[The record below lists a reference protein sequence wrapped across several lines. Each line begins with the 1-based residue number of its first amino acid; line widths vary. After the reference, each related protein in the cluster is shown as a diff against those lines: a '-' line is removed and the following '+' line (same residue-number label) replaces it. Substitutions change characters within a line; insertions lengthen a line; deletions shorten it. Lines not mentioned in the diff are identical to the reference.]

1 MSITPV
7 STTPTLFPANTQS
20 VSMILGSI
28 LALRSPS
35 QTQVSTIFANL
46 KPFTPHLESVEVE
59 RLEKLLKKLF
69 SFFPNELSKEQAEL
83 TTQLG
88 TWYLQ
93 NKDPLKAM
101 HYFAYAL
108 QREPVEER
116 HRHTSEVFLQWAL
129 INNTFKGRLEK
140 AYSEGD
146 VGLFN
151 QLMDSLH
158 KMQRFFYH
166 ERDFHIL
173 SEVVNDVLIDD
184 PKENRMEQFSLC
196 AEKLHSLLPPPLAT
210 EPVTIHYQRALQ
222 IYRQHC
228 TLEHYKAFF
237 NLLLD
242 DALTLLGRPP
252 CRFDIRAMG
261 SLARNE
267 PAPYSDLEYFILIED
282 AKHRTYFQQLAEV
295 IALQFL
301 SLGETD
307 FPVLTITEGIHIDP
321 GANPARHPDLIG
333 TPQEMAERKT
343 PNHNEELRL
352 TLFQSVSLLE
362 SPPDLSTEFQKTLD
376 PKEVR
381 QRAFEACV
389 SLKEHFETQW
399 NILPTQLQE
408 FSLKEQFILPLN
420 VLLDLLHLY
429 HGNLENKFTPSTLAL
444 IKEVS
449 LTLHQVRI
457 RVHLK
462 YQQHND
468 QVKRSDL
475 QVTEQQILDSA
486 YWLLLRPLY
495 NTFDKI
501 ITQSEI
507 NLPIEALNEL
517 IKEPDVRSLKLFLPH
532 LAGHLAKHG
541 DLEVHIQVLVALQDL
556 HSFRHLYLSVLEK
569 EGVNITSLAKH
580 PARNGIRYAEVQ
592 DIRYMA
598 DALQHITTDD
608 PASGVMVQHSA
619 IGRRYLHPDVAK
631 QILDESGNIMEVE
644 SGCRHRVASAEYSP
658 FHLFFKQKPNHPM
671 MEYAI
676 HSLSYKT
683 VGKSTPPTELVR
695 FEVNGKAYP
704 VLISQAI
711 EGSTL
716 KMASA
721 VDINRAS
728 LTRMLLMS
736 ILTRPG
742 DGLDSNYI
750 IDDQGNIFCIDN
762 DISFVEPVEKT
773 LMGPKINF
781 SSILFCFDQELLDPA
796 TLEAFTMLS
805 PEDIL
810 HCWMTELIIKEQ
822 EYLALF
828 SKDECAELYKED
840 KQGNRFTPSL
850 LLKEG
855 TTPTLCHQFDHLQRE
870 LIENNYQMTAQDLL
884 KTLVSLG
891 SEVGESVALRYSG
904 AFTRRNRTPQERL
917 KSVTGATQSMTSG
930 NGFKASLGSIPST
943 GDIEKRK
950 LFSLEEAKDELFP
963 LIEQV
968 LGGKYIKFDEKH
980 RVLHV
985 SFEKTDRHETVL
997 KVAAKKVGAYG
1008 VPTEL
1013 SLRGCKKISLSTL
1026 GPFLSDELRFLDLRN
1041 CPNLK
1046 SDMMELIAKKCP
1058 SLEEL
1063 YLSSTEIEVVAE
1075 QTRFG
1080 QTRPLRMPNLKTLH
1094 ISRCKNLRMIKLE
1107 SPCLVHFKAKDN
1119 PMLREADLEAV
1130 MPIIDGSPCKP
1141 RTVWRDIN
1149 IDLLKKI
1156 LPLFPS
1162 TVFVDNQYIYG
1173 ILTDRLSE
1181 SEIQKIFEPQNDC
1194 LTQLDLENNSIGAAG
1209 AQALA
1214 QVLPQTQITQL
1225 NLYNNYIGATGAQ
1238 AIAQVL
1244 KKTKITQLN
1253 LGRNY
1258 IGDAGVQALAQGLHQ
1273 TKITQLDLRDNK
1285 IGDAGVQAL
1294 AQGLHQT
1301 KITQL
1306 DLGDNSIGEEGAQAL
1321 AQVLPQTQIT
1331 RLDLGDNSIG
1341 EEGAQA
1347 LAQVLPQTQITRL
1360 GLAINF
1366 IGDAGAQALA
1376 QVLPQ
1381 TQITQLDL
1389 SWNFIRDAGT
1399 QALAQELAQIKIT
1412 ELDLSDELRFLDL
1425 RNCSNLKSNM
1435 MELIAKKC
1443 PSLEELYLSDSG
1455 IEVLAEIPLLGQARP
1470 LRMPNLKTLH
1480 ISRCKNL
1487 KMIKLES
1494 PCLVHFKAKDNP
1506 MLREADLEA
1515 VMPIID
1521 GSPCKPRTVWR
1532 DINIDLLKKILP
1544 LFPSTVFVDNQYIYG
1559 ILTDRLSESE
1569 IQKIFEPQNDCLTQL
1584 DLKNIGDAGAQA
1596 LAKVLPQT
1604 KITQLNLGNNDIEAA
1619 GAQALAQVL
1628 PQTQISQL
1636 DLRDNKIGEASAQAI
1651 AQVLPQTQITELNL
1665 RGNSIGDA
1673 GAQAIAQVL
1682 PQTQITQLN
1691 LERNFIGEA
1700 GAQAIAQV
1708 LPQTQI
1714 SQLNLSENHIR
1725 DAGAQALA
1733 QVLPQTQIAQLDL
1746 DHNSIEEVGAQALAQ
1761 VLPQTQISQLNLSW
1775 NYIGD
1780 AGAQALAQV
1789 LPQTQISQLNLERNL
1804 IGDAGAQALA
1814 QVLPQTQI
1822 SQLNLER
1829 NLIGDAGAQALA
1841 QVLPQTQ
1848 ISQLNLGGNS
1858 IGEAGAQAIAQVLPQ
1873 TQITQLNLRDNNI
1886 GDAGAQALAQVL
1898 PQTQITQLDL
1908 GRNSIE
1914 DAGAQAIAQVLK
1926 KTQITQLNLKH
1937 NLIRKAG
1944 RSGYSASARLKP
1956 RSHN

>member
-1 MSITPV
+1 MNQKY
-7 STTPTLFPANTQS
+7 PTEIYRDAIEKYRAGFHAQTEDIRSFQTQMLQNFRTLMG
-20 VSMILGSI
+20 VFLNDAFAILG
-28 LALRSPS
+28 
-35 QTQVSTIFANL
+35 
-46 KPFTPHLESVEVE
+46 
-59 RLEKLLKKLF
+59 
-69 SFFPNELSKEQAEL
+69 
-83 TTQLG
+83 
-88 TWYLQ
+88 
-93 NKDPLKAM
+93 
-101 HYFAYAL
+101 
-108 QREPVEER
+108 
-116 HRHTSEVFLQWAL
+116 
-129 INNTFKGRLEK
+129 
-140 AYSEGD
+140 
-146 VGLFN
+146 
-151 QLMDSLH
+151 
-158 KMQRFFYH
+158 
-166 ERDFHIL
+166 
-173 SEVVNDVLIDD
+173 
-184 PKENRMEQFSLC
+184 
-196 AEKLHSLLPPPLAT
+196 PPP
-210 EPVTIHYQRALQ
+210 
-222 IYRQHC
+222 C
-228 TLEHYKAFF
+228 TYDL
-237 NLLLD
+237 
-242 DALTLLGRPP
+242 
-252 CRFDIRAMG
+252 RAMG
-261 SLARNE
+261 SLARE
-267 PAPYSDLEYFILIED
+267 EQAPYSDLEWFILIENEDHIPYFKKLAWVLELLVISLGETSSKEIPIFNSICKGLFIDVSPANETVCQLVGNPTTIASQITKSGKTPGEGSFD
-282 AKHRTYFQQLAEV
+282 ATTPQKSLLQSSSFATDNPSLSIDFQKELKANLNNRQNTDSNETVCQLVGNPTTIASQITKSGTTPGEGSFDATTPQKCLLQSSSFATDNPSLSIDFQKELKANLNNRQNTDSDDNCETEPLYLTRAEQVFKYLKGTHLPLSGWAADTTILDTIAIKWTTTPENLVEIDLKEKFIEPINHLIEV
-295 IALQFL
+295 IALYFDIK
-301 SLGETD
+301 ETNTLE
-307 FPVLTITEGIHIDP
+307 VID
-321 GANPARHPDLIG
+321 ALIDKKVFDRSTG
-333 TPQEMAERKT
+333 TLLKETVTAIYWMR
-343 PNHNEELRL
+343 LRL
-352 TLFQSVSLLE
+352 QLAYKEKRDSAACSAAQSHIFFDE
-362 SPPDLSTEFQKTLD
+362 
-376 PKEVR
+376 KE
-381 QRAFEACV
+381 
-389 SLKEHFETQW
+389 K
-399 NILPTQLQE
+399 
-408 FSLKEQFILPLN
+408 N
-420 VLLDLLHLY
+420 VL
-429 HGNLENKFTPSTLAL
+429 FRT
-444 IKEVS
+444 
-449 LTLHQVRI
+449 
-457 RVHLK
+457 
-462 YQQHND
+462 
-468 QVKRSDL
+468 
-475 QVTEQQILDSA
+475 

-507 NLPIEALNEL
+507 NLPVEALNEL

-532 LAGHLAKHG
+532 LARHLAKHG
-541 DLEVHIQVLVALQDL
+541 DLEVHIQILVALQDL

-608 PASGVMVQHSA
+608 PASGVVVQHSA

-631 QILDESGNIMEVE
+631 QILDGSGNIMEVE
-644 SGCRHRVASAEYSP
+644 SSCRHRVASAECSP

-773 LMGPKINF
+773 LMGLLMGLKINF

-950 LFSLEEAKDELFP
+950 WFSLEEAKDELFP

-968 LGGKYIKFDEKH
+968 SGGKYIKFDEKH

-985 SFEKTDRHETVL
+985 PFEKTDRHETVL

-1130 MPIIDGSPCKP
+1130 FPIIDGSPCKP

-1149 IDLLKKI
+1149 IYLLRKI

-1194 LTQLDLENNSIGAAG
+1194 LTQLDLENNDIGAAG

-1225 NLYNNYIGATGAQ
+1225 H
-1238 AIAQVL
+1238 
-1244 KKTKITQLN
+1244 
-1253 LGRNY
+1253 LG
-1258 IGDAGVQALAQGLHQ
+1258 
-1273 TKITQLDLRDNK
+1273 
-1285 IGDAGVQAL
+1285 
-1294 AQGLHQT
+1294 
-1301 KITQL
+1301 
-1306 DLGDNSIGEEGAQAL
+1306 
-1321 AQVLPQTQIT
+1321 
-1331 RLDLGDNSIG
+1331 
-1341 EEGAQA
+1341 
-1347 LAQVLPQTQITRL
+1347 
-1360 GLAINF
+1360 
-1366 IGDAGAQALA
+1366 
-1376 QVLPQ
+1376 
-1381 TQITQLDL
+1381 
-1389 SWNFIRDAGT
+1389 
-1399 QALAQELAQIKIT
+1399 
-1412 ELDLSDELRFLDL
+1412 
-1425 RNCSNLKSNM
+1425 SN
-1435 MELIAKKC
+1435 
-1443 PSLEELYLSDSG
+1443 D
-1455 IEVLAEIPLLGQARP
+1455 
-1470 LRMPNLKTLH
+1470 
-1480 ISRCKNL
+1480 
-1487 KMIKLES
+1487 
-1494 PCLVHFKAKDNP
+1494 
-1506 MLREADLEA
+1506 
-1515 VMPIID
+1515 
-1521 GSPCKPRTVWR
+1521 
-1532 DINIDLLKKILP
+1532 
-1544 LFPSTVFVDNQYIYG
+1544 
-1559 ILTDRLSESE
+1559 
-1569 IQKIFEPQNDCLTQL
+1569 
-1584 DLKNIGDAGAQA
+1584 
-1596 LAKVLPQT
+1596 
-1604 KITQLNLGNNDIEAA
+1604 
-1619 GAQALAQVL
+1619 
-1628 PQTQISQL
+1628 
-1636 DLRDNKIGEASAQAI
+1636 
-1651 AQVLPQTQITELNL
+1651 
-1665 RGNSIGDA
+1665 
-1673 GAQAIAQVL
+1673 
-1682 PQTQITQLN
+1682 
-1691 LERNFIGEA
+1691 
-1700 GAQAIAQV
+1700 
-1708 LPQTQI
+1708 
-1714 SQLNLSENHIR
+1714 
-1725 DAGAQALA
+1725 
-1733 QVLPQTQIAQLDL
+1733 
-1746 DHNSIEEVGAQALAQ
+1746 
-1761 VLPQTQISQLNLSW
+1761 
-1775 NYIGD
+1775 IGD

-1789 LPQTQISQLNLERNL
+1789 LPQTQISQLNLSFNFIRN
-1804 IGDAGAQALA
+1804 
-1814 QVLPQTQI
+1814 
-1822 SQLNLER
+1822 
-1829 NLIGDAGAQALA
+1829 
-1841 QVLPQTQ
+1841 
-1848 ISQLNLGGNS
+1848 
-1858 IGEAGAQAIAQVLPQ
+1858 AGAQAIAQVL
-1873 TQITQLNLRDNNI
+1873 
-1886 GDAGAQALAQVL
+1886 
-1898 PQTQITQLDL
+1898 
-1908 GRNSIE
+1908 
-1914 DAGAQAIAQVLK
+1914 
-1926 KTQITQLNLKH
+1926 H
-1937 NLIRKAG
+1937 
-1944 RSGYSASARLKP
+1944 KP